1 MKLYTAD
8 RLLTQDQRG
17 DITDGA
23 AVLVRDGRID
33 WVGRRGDFPFADH
46 ASDLEVVDL
55 GDATILPGLIDAHV
69 HLAFDGGP
77 TPVERMVRESDAQQ
91 VALMLRSARELLSV
105 GVTTARDLGARGY
118 LDVAVR
124 EAIADGT
131 ARGPRMLT
139 SGSPIT
145 VTGGHCWF
153 MGGEADSEDDVR
165 RMVRRH
171 HREGVDGIKVMSTG
185 GFMTAGSAPWF
196 AQYTERALA
205 AAVEEAHRV
214 GKKIAAHAHGVE
226 GIDRALTAGVDTLE
240 HCSFVHPDGSH
251 SVVPELA
258 DRIAA
263 SDAYVSPTMNFRV
276 REFMERSGGAFEP
289 ALPELVRRGVK
300 VIASTDSGIDNVP
313 HHGFIGAL
321 EVMNDFGMDTR
332 AVLASATS
340 VSADALGISHL
351 TGRVRVGLEADLLA
365 VPGDVTTSL
374 SRLRDPLLILARG
387 EEFHPDPLP
396 VIEPLG
402 GGSAMLSALPG
413 HSHEHGEPAR

>member
-8 RLLTQDQRG
+8 RLLTQDALG

-23 AVLVRDGRID
+23 AVLVHEAKIE
-33 WVGRRGDFPFADH
+33 WVGRAAEFPFADY
-46 ASDLEVVDL
+46 ASDLEVEEL

-77 TPVERMVRESDAQQ
+77 HPVERMMSESDAQQ

-118 LDVAVR
+118 LDIPVR
-124 EAIADGT
+124 DAIADGT

-165 RMVRRH
+165 RIVRRH
-171 HREGVDGIKVMSTG
+171 HREGVNGIKVMSTG

-196 AQYTERALA
+196 AQYNERTLA
-205 AAVEEAHRV
+205 AAVEEAHRI

-226 GIDRALTAGVDTLE
+226 GIDRALSAGVDTLE

-263 SDAYVSPTMNFRV
+263 SDSYVSPTMNFRI
-276 REFMERSGGAFEP
+276 REFVERAGAGFEP

-300 VIASTDSGIDNVP
+300 IIASTDSGIDNVP

-321 EVMNDFGMDTR
+321 EVMNDFGMDLR
-332 AVLASATS
+332 SVLAAATS

-351 TGRVRVGLEADLLA
+351 TGRIRVGLEADLIA
-365 VPGDVTTSL
+365 APGDVTDSL
-374 SRLRDPLLILARG
+374 SRLRDPLLIVARG
-387 EEFHPDPLP
+387 EEFQPDPLP
-396 VIEPLG
+396 PIEPLDG
-402 GGSAMLSALPG
+402 GAQALSARPG
-413 HSHEHGEPAR
+413 HGHGHGGTR

>member
-8 RLLTQDQRG
+8 RLLTQDEQG

-33 WVGRRGDFPFADH
+33 WVGRHRDFPFADH

-124 EAIADGT
+124 GAIADGT

-165 RMVRRH
+165 RLVRRH

-196 AQYTERALA
+196 AQYSERALA

-263 SDAYVSPTMNFRV
+263 SDSYVSPTMNFRI
-276 REFMERSGGAFEP
+276 REFIERSGGAFEP

-313 HHGFIGAL
+313 HFGFVGAL
-321 EVMNDFGMDTR
+321 EVMNDFGMDIR

-387 EEFHPDPLP
+387 EEFSPDPLP
-396 VIEPLG
+396 AIEPLG
-402 GGSAMLSALPG
+402 GDSAMLSAMPG
-413 HSHEHGEPAR
+413 HGHEHAEPTR